1 MDLTGGRI
9 SKATSAII
17 TSKQDAEE
25 GCFSQYHATLS
36 SGADSADCMKTEY
49 VSNERNINKV
59 RAHGGSE

>member
-17 TSKQDAEE
+17 TSKQDAEV

-36 SGADSADCMKTEY
+36 SSADSADCMKTEY
-49 VSNERNINKV
+49 VSNEKNINKV